1 MKFNKT
7 FLIILSFFLQM
18 YLVTSAHADP
28 TWINKKAEAQ
38 EMFLSVSLPEKDR
51 LTLVSFVR
59 IFAAGKLLGGLAA
72 YDDAVTERTADYLE
86 LYNSAGSLIAIGWF
100 DRFGIERVA
109 VDRALLED
117 AAKLEGVFIVLVE
130 GDSV

>member
-1 MKFNKT
+1 MKFDKA
-7 FLIILSFFLQM
+7 FLIILSLFVQI

-28 TWINKKAEAQ
+28 AWIKKKVEAQ
-38 EMFLSVSLPEKDR
+38 EMFFSVSLPKKDR

-86 LYNSAGSLIAIGWF
+86 LYNSAGFLIAIGWF

-109 VDRALLED
+109 VDRALLENAD
-117 AAKLEGVFIVLVE
+117 KLEGVFVVFVD
-130 GDSV
+130 GDSI

>member
-1 MKFNKT
+1 M
-7 FLIILSFFLQM
+7 
-18 YLVTSAHADP
+18 
-28 TWINKKAEAQ
+28 
-38 EMFLSVSLPEKDR
+38 
-51 LTLVSFVR
+51 
-59 IFAAGKLLGGLAA
+59 GGLAA